1 MIKLL
6 LHCWLFSSL
15 SEDGRFRAHSAC
27 HKIWFLL
34 KKRYRGLKMKFRT
47 LKLLKRRRD
56 ARKIRQK
63 TDKWVSYL
71 VVCLFLILLT
81 FPLLQC
87 NGVKHIIQIEE
98 STDHTTGDDG
108 GKIKY
113 KVIFGDKS
121 QKE

>member
-1 MIKLL
+1 
-6 LHCWLFSSL
+6 
-15 SEDGRFRAHSAC
+15 
-27 HKIWFLL
+27 
-34 KKRYRGLKMKFRT
+34 MKFRT

-56 ARKIRQK
+56 ARKIRER

-71 VVCLFLILLT
+71 VVCLFLILLAI
-81 FPLLQC
+81 PLLQC

>member
-6 LHCWLFSSL
+6 LRCWLFSSPL
-15 SEDGRFRAHSAC
+15 EDGRFRVPSAC
-27 HKIWFLL
+27 RRIWFLL

-56 ARKIRQK
+56 ARRIRDK
-63 TDKWVSYL
+63 TDRWVRYI
-71 VVCLFLILLT
+71 VIFLFLILLLL
-81 FPLLQC
+81 PLTQC
-87 NGVKHIIQIEE
+87 NGVKHIIHIEE